1 VESAV
6 GIELKG
12 DSSVARKQT
21 AKPAPDVTSDRFDAL
36 RDRLLK
42 QKQEILDMYNQD
54 LKAGQESADD
64 GTDDIVDRANAAY
77 NRELMFSLSDS
88 ERTML
93 LQIEEA
99 LSRMNQN
106 AYGRC
111 TNCGQTIAV
120 LRLEAV
126 PWARFCIGCQEL
138 AEKGMLEG
146 DAG

>member
-1 VESAV
+1 V
-6 GIELKG
+6 LKG
-12 DSSVARKQT
+12 DSGVARKQT
-21 AKPAPDVTSDRFDAL
+21 AKSAPQVASDRYESL
-36 RDRLLK
+36 RERLLK

-93 LQIEEA
+93 LQIGDA
-99 LSRMNQN
+99 LTRIATG

-111 TNCGQTIAV
+111 TNCGQTINM

-126 PWARFCIGCQEL
+126 PWARFCIDCQEL
-138 AEKGMLEG
+138 AEKGMLEAE
-146 DAG
+146 AG

>member
-1 VESAV
+1 
-6 GIELKG
+6 
-12 DSSVARKQT
+12 VARKQT
-21 AKPAPDVTSDRFDAL
+21 AKPAPEVTSERYEVL
-36 RDRLLK
+36 RERLLR

-99 LSRMNQN
+99 LNRMGQST
-106 AYGRC
+106 YGRC
-111 TNCGQTIAV
+111 SNCGQTIGV

-126 PWARFCIGCQEL
+126 PWARFCIDCQEL
-138 AEKGMLEG
+138 AEKGMLEAE
-146 DAG
+146 AG

>member
-1 VESAV
+1 VGSAV
-6 GIELKG
+6 GNELKG

-21 AKPAPDVTSDRFDAL
+21 AKPAPEVTSDSYETL
-36 RDRLLK
+36 RERLLK

-64 GTDDIVDRANAAY
+64 GTDDLVDRANAAY

-99 LSRMNQN
+99 LDRMRQGS
-106 AYGRC
+106 YGRC
-111 TNCGQTIAV
+111 SNCGQTIGL

-126 PWARFCIGCQEL
+126 PWARFCINCQEL
-138 AEKGMLEG
+138 AEKGMLEAE
-146 DAG
+146 AG

>member
-1 VESAV
+1 M
-6 GIELKG
+6 
-12 DSSVARKQT
+12 ARKQT
-21 AKPAPDVTSDRFDAL
+21 AKPAPEVNSERYEAL
-36 RDRLLK
+36 RERLLQ

-88 ERTML
+88 ERTLL
-93 LQIEEA
+93 LQIEDA
-99 LSRMNQN
+99 LTRMGQR

-111 TNCGQTIAV
+111 NNCGQTIAL

-126 PWARFCIGCQEL
+126 PWARFCIDCQEL
-138 AEKGMLEG
+138 AEKGMLEAE
-146 DAG
+146 AG